1 MKKEITITLNKDN
14 PFELALI
21 KIGEIIKGTKWENN
35 VFAVGGC
42 VRDKLMGKPIKDIDK
57 MIPYQ

>member
-42 VRDKLMGKPIKDIDK
+42 VRDK
-57 MIPYQ
+57 